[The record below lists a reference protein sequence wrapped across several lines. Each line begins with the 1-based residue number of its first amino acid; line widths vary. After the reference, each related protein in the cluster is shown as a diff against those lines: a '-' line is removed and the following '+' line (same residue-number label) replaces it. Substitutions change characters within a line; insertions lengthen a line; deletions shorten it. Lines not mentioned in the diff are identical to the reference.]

1 MAQPKDIQKVAKGF
15 RASNQGLKLGR
26 ALFDPNVQF
35 KLSPTQITN
44 LLRDIGVDIPSE
56 VGTTLAAG
64 QMIMSGGA
72 FVNSFSAGKD
82 ILQIT
87 QLGLATTNQAMGVLQ
102 ALGLVDYNTVFGR
115 TISLASN
122 AAAVISSGGLNI
134 LADIAFIADLISNIL
149 FPIDERPQVRQ
160 MLKQM
165 NYQAANQWWQDR
177 QKPQSEA
184 RLKLIDD
191 YQKNKISMFEFI
203 GEFALQSP
211 DSFLNYFPEYGI
223 FLPPVAM
230 KKCWTARQTA
240 AYGGFLF
247 IGRSEEEIIEEFCLD
262 YKTIF
267 ATKNILNNVFFQKYI
282 GDPMSPYIFLSA
294 MTKSYVD
301 NYGFHPNGKIKK
313 HPDAIYPRIGADLL
327 ALLSVIT
334 KQFDYIPDDFDIA
347 PILRN
352 IRMTPYQLGYKTLF
366 RQSMT
371 ETDFY
376 LSNDVLPTAAITF
389 NGVDLR
395 IDRSS
400 AAKKAKIIRDRYT
413 AEKIEAADQA
423 GDIEALLKIPEAKA
437 IIQEWGVLPYLDPN
451 IEKLLPV
458 YRVTDKNSV
467 VNYRNIQNYFSSYSV
482 LNFMLKDSWLAD
494 YNFKDLVSYHQNFI
508 KSAEAMQN
516 WYRELNFSITAKY
529 LNVMARENVASFFK
543 TTQENVEFKNNKDGT
558 AFIVPKGR

>member
-1 MAQPKDIQKVAKGF
+1 MPKPRDIQKVAKGF
-15 RASNQGLKLGR
+15 RASSQGLKLGR

-72 FVNSFSAGKD
+72 FVNSISQGKD

-87 QLGLATTNQAMGVLQ
+87 QLGLSSTNQALAVLG
-102 ALGLVDYNTVFGR
+102 ALGIIDNNTVFGR
-115 TISLASN
+115 TVSLATN

-134 LADIAFIADLISNIL
+134 LADIAFICDLISNIV
-149 FPIDERPQVRQ
+149 FPIDERPQVSQ

-177 QKPQSEA
+177 QKPQSAA
-184 RLKLIDD
+184 RLKLIGD
-191 YQKNKISMFEFI
+191 YQAGKISMFEFV

-211 DSFLNYFPEYGI
+211 DTFSNYFPEYGI

-230 KKCWTARQTA
+230 KACWTARQDA
-240 AYGGFLF
+240 NYGGFLF
-247 IGRSEEEIIEEFCLD
+247 IGRKTEEVIEEFCLD

-267 ATKNILNNVFFQKYI
+267 ATKNLLNNVFLRKYVT
-282 GDPMSPYIFLSA
+282 DPLSPYIFLA
-294 MTKSYVD
+294 GMTKSYVEQF
-301 NYGFHPNGKIKK
+301 GFHPDGKIKK
-313 HPDAIYPRIGADLL
+313 HLDPIYPRIGANLL

-334 KQFDYIPDDFDIA
+334 KQFDYIPDDFDIV
-347 PILRN
+347 PVLRN
-352 IRMTPYQLGYKTLF
+352 IRMTPYQLNFPFLF

-371 ETDFY
+371 ETDHY
-376 LSNDVLPTAAITF
+376 LKNDVLPRAAVTF

-395 IDRSS
+395 IDRSQAS
-400 AAKKAKIIRDRYT
+400 RKNKIIRDRYT
-413 AEKIEAADQA
+413 AEKIEALDKA
-423 GDIEALLKIPEAKA
+423 GDIEGLLKIPEAKA
-437 IIQEWGVLPYLDPN
+437 IIQEWGVLPYLDPK
-451 IEKLLPV
+451 IEELMPIYK
-458 YRVTDKNSV
+458 VTDKTNI
-467 VNYRNIQNYFSSYSV
+467 VNYRNIQNYFSACSIIK
-482 LNFMLKDSWLAD
+482 FMLKDSWLAD
-494 YNFKDLVSYHQNFI
+494 QNFQNQVSQFNQYVT
-508 KSAEAMQN
+508 SAEDLEKWHTDLQFA
-516 WYRELNFSITAKY
+516 ITAKY

-543 TTQENVEFKNNKDGT
+543 TTQTNVEFKNNKDGT